1 MPIQSPEKV
10 LQDLKDKKFEACYLL
25 HGEESFYIDEI
36 SDLIEKTALS
46 EADKAF
52 NQIVLYGKDTSVG
65 QIMQQARRY
74 PMMAERQVVIV
85 KEFQQIPDLNQAEAK
100 SLLSKYLKK
109 PSPTTILVLNHKN
122 KGFNKKNKLY
132 EDFKANV
139 TVVETKKIPDYKVSE
154 WLRGYATQKQI
165 KISPKAS
172 EMLLEAI
179 GADLSRLRTEI
190 DKLLVNHDGVI
201 DEHAVEQNIGISKD
215 YNVFE
220 LQNAIALKKAE
231 QIQKI
236 LNYWEAN
243 PKASPIIPTL
253 GLLFSFFCKLLVAHQ
268 ATDKTDKG
276 LASELKL
283 NPFVVKNYYLP
294 ALRNY
299 PLPKVIAIISFLKEA
314 DLQAKGI
321 IANNLPDIQIS
332 KELMGK
338 ILAI

>member
-10 LQDLKDKKFEACYLL
+10 LQEVKKKKFDPCYLL

-46 EADKAF
+46 ESEKAF
-52 NQIVLYGKDTSVG
+52 NQIILYGKDTNVG
-65 QIMQQARRY
+65 QILQQARRY
-74 PMMAERQVVIV
+74 PMMAEQQVVIV
-85 KEFQQIPDLNQAEAK
+85 KEFQQTPDLNQAEAK
-100 SLLSKYLKK
+100 TLLSNYLKK
-109 PSPTTILVLNHKN
+109 PSPSTILVLSHKN

-132 EDFKANV
+132 EDFKNNT
-139 TVVETKKIPDYKVSE
+139 TVVETKKIPDYKISE
-154 WLRGYATQKQI
+154 WLQGYAAQKQI
-165 KISPKAS
+165 KITPKAG

-190 DKLLVNHDGVI
+190 DKLLVNHKGTI

-220 LQNAIALKKAE
+220 LQNAIALKKVT

-243 PKASPIIPTL
+243 PKASPVIPTL
-253 GLLFSFFCKLLVAHQ
+253 GLLFSFFCKLLLAHQ
-268 ATDKTDKG
+268 APDKTDKG

-299 PLPKVIAIISFLKEA
+299 PLPKVIAIIGFLREA

-321 IANNLPDIQIS
+321 KTNNLPDIQIS
-332 KELMGK
+332 KELLGK
-338 ILAI
+338 ILAV